1 MRVVTGEAKGRKLK
15 TPKIDGTRPIM
26 DRVKTA
32 LFDILSTE
40 VEDAR
45 FLDLFAGTGSVGI
58 EALSRGAA
66 HATFIEMNHK
76 ILKLVRENLQITGL
90 ADRAEALHSDAF
102 KFLQMYQVGSVG
114 TGSAQGTIPTAPVR
128 EVPAS
133 HMRLGQG
140 QAQSLRAGLDRQQRV
155 YDIVYIAPPQYEE
168 LAARALALVD
178 SSTVCAD
185 EGLVIV
191 QIHPKERPGVAAVEC
206 EHFELTDER
215 RYGST
220 LLMFYRR
227 RPA

>member
-1 MRVVTGEAKGRKLK
+1 
-15 TPKIDGTRPIM
+15 M

-76 ILKLVRENLQITGL
+76 ILQLVRENLQITGL
-90 ADRAEALHSDAF
+90 SDRAETLHSDAF
-102 KFLQMYQVGSVG
+102 KFLQTYQ
-114 TGSAQGTIPTAPVR
+114 APTN
-128 EVPAS
+128 
-133 HMRLGQG
+133 
-140 QAQSLRAGLDRQQRV
+140 QQRK
-155 YDIVYIAPPQYEE
+155 YELIYIAPPQYEE

-178 SSTVCAD
+178 SSTLFAS
-185 EGLVIV
+185 EALVIV
-191 QIHPKERPGVAAVEC
+191 QIHPKERPGVVAVEC
-206 EHFELTDER
+206 KHFELTDER

-220 LLMFYRR
+220 LLMFYRH